1 MREPVARLLAEIR
14 AAAGESHDEAVLRLW
29 MLIEKSIGPNKR
41 DPLHREIL
49 PDELFDL
56 SLNEDDLVEII
67 AGVEPIL
74 SCEEIP
80 LSKRA
85 ALVNLL
91 GKIPRLESL
100 TLVLR
105 FFREHE
111 RGLDD
116 ESAHSVITAVCPHYL
131 PAAQR
136 SQALA
141 LLDKNETEGS
151 LERVLCRNSNRLSQ
165 SVEIV
170 LTGLRKLKSG

>member
-1 MREPVARLLAEIR
+1 MKEPVARLLAEIH
-14 AAAGESHDEAVLRLW
+14 ASVGEPHDEAVLRLW
-29 MLIEKSIGPNKR
+29 MLIEKKIGPNKR

-49 PDELFDL
+49 PDELFNL
-56 SLNEDDLVEII
+56 SLDENDLVEII
-67 AGVEPIL
+67 AGIEPIL

-100 TLVLR
+100 TLVLK

-116 ESAHSVITAVCPHYL
+116 ESAHSIITAVCPHYL
-131 PAAQR
+131 PAIQR
-136 SQALA
+136 SQVLA
-141 LLDKNETEGS
+141 LLDENETEVS
-151 LERVLCRNSNRLSQ
+151 LERVLNRNSNRLSQ
-165 SVEIV
+165 PIEIV
-170 LTGLRKLKSG
+170 LTGIRKLKSG